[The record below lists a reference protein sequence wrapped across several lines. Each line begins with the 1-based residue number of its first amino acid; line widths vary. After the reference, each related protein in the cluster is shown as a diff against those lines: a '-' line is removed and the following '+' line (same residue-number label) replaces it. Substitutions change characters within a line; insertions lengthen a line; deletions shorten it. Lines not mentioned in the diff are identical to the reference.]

1 LETFSDNIDSR
12 EELNTQHRF
21 TTLPVLIRLL
31 RRSCLLRTFSTA
43 SVIRHCLAAIFRALA
58 ARVKRIHIEEEVRNV
73 NNTLRGFRKLIVA
86 VDYDVR

>member
-1 LETFSDNIDSR
+1 MT
-12 EELNTQHRF
+12 
-21 TTLPVLIRLL
+21 
-31 RRSCLLRTFSTA
+31 
-43 SVIRHCLAAIFRALA
+43 AIFRALA